1 MRASIFLAV
10 AILVITVVAAP
21 DEIRYGQ
28 EDLNMIVM
36 KQLGEVRRFFT
47 EDPLGR
53 NVTKH
58 FKEMIA
64 IAKVIRQRIRKS
76 LGEYLKG
83 LENE

>member
-10 AILVITVVAAP
+10 AILVITIVAAP
-21 DEIRYGQ
+21 DDDKGQ

-58 FKEMIA
+58 FKEMIH
-64 IAKVIRQRIRKS
+64 RQ
-76 LGEYLKG
+76 GY
-83 LENE
+83 

>member
-21 DEIRYGQ
+21 DDDKGQ